1 MKILL
6 VGDVNCIFLNTLA
19 KALKREETMEIDVLS
34 LFSEKDQQA
43 HGAFDKIFAI
53 KKKNNSKFQRL
64 IQIFEMVRK
73 LENYDVVNIHY
84 VGTKYRLFYKI
95 LMKKTK
101 RFILSFS
108 GSDFYRIDDKKR
120 LSLRGMINAADKI
133 TFTNDRMREDFLEY
147 YGMDYAYK
155 IEVCRYGLSVLE
167 KIDDLDEL
175 GDYTAE
181 LYEFKKKYGIED
193 FKHYV
198 VCGYNSSKEQ
208 RHLEMVNAIQK
219 LSEQIKND
227 TLFIFPL
234 TYGDMSY
241 KEELKA
247 ILRTKKIHYL
257 VLESFM
263 DLKDSALFR
272 KLTEI
277 LIHIQDTDQFSGS
290 MQETLY
296 AGNIV
301 INGAWLRY
309 DILDQQEAFYIK
321 TENYDNLHQ
330 KIEEA
335 LQFKEKYQ
343 CNAKKNKEIIGNI
356 SKWTKNS
363 KKWIDLYERE

>member
-53 KKKNNSKFQRL
+53 KKKDKSKFQRL

-73 LENYDVVNIHY
+73 LETYDVVNIHY
-84 VGTKYRLFYKI
+84 VGTKYRFFYKI

-155 IEVCRYGLSVLE
+155 TEVCRYGLSVLE
-167 KIDDLDEL
+167 QIDALDDLKIYAKEL
-175 GDYTAE
+175 CV
-181 LYEFKKKYGIED
+181 FKEKYGIGNFE
-193 FKHYV
+193 HYV
-198 VCGYNSSKEQ
+198 VCGYNAYEEQ
-208 RHLEMVNAIQK
+208 RHMEILDGICK
-219 LSEQIKND
+219 LSQQIKKD

-234 TYGDMSY
+234 TYGDMDY
-241 KEELKA
+241 KEHLKA
-247 ILRTKKIHYL
+247 VLETKAIHFL

-263 DLKDSALFR
+263 DLKDSALLR
-272 KLTEI
+272 KLTDVMV
-277 LIHIQDTDQFSGS
+277 HIQDTDQFSGS

-301 INGAWLRY
+301 INGAWLHY
-309 DILDQQEAFYIK
+309 DILDQEGAFYIK
-321 TENYDNLHQ
+321 SENYDILDR

-335 LQFKEKYQ
+335 LKFKELFQDK
-343 CNAKKNKEIIGNI
+343 AKKNKQIIGGI
-356 SKWTKNS
+356 SSWKENS
-363 KKWIDLYERE
+363 KKWVDLYERE